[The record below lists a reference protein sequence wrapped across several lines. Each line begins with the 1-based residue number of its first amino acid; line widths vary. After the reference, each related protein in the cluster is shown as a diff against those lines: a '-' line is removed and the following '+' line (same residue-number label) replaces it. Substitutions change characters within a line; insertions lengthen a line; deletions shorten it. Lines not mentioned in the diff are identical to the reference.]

1 MKVAAIIINWNSAE
15 DTRKCVESLLMCGE
29 KLQIL
34 IVDNG
39 STDGSR
45 EMLAKEFPKIARLD
59 LPRNTGFC
67 GGANAGAARA
77 VSELGVSA
85 LFFLNNDAWVERGFL
100 APLVSELERNA
111 NVGSAGPK
119 VYFGGSSARIW
130 SAGGKIRFREN
141 VSELIGYNKT
151 DAQIPGA
158 PFDCNYIPGC
168 ALLIRSDLFEAL
180 GGFDESYFAY
190 MEDVDLGV
198 RLAQKGYKNRVVPAS
213 VVYHKPSSSSG
224 GGYSRARKYANALN
238 SVRFLRANGKMQH
251 WIAFWIFDIILL
263 PFAWLRERFKSGGD
277 ARAVA
282 AKWKGIRDGFAGI
295 RLSADRMDLWRVRK
309 P

>member
-1 MKVAAIIINWNSAE
+1 MKVAAIVINWNAAA
-15 DTRKCVESLLMCGE
+15 DTRRCVESLLASAE

-39 STDGSR
+39 SADGSR
-45 EMLAKEFPKIARLD
+45 EILAKEFPKIARLD

-67 GGANAGAARA
+67 GGANAGARHAIR
-77 VSELGVSA
+77 ELGANA
-85 LFFLNNDAWVERGFL
+85 LLFLNNDAWVERGFL
-100 APLVSELERNA
+100 APLAAELESNT
-111 NVGSAGPK
+111 NVGCAGPK
-119 VYFGGSSARIW
+119 VYFGDGSRRIW

-141 VSELIGYNKT
+141 VSELIGFNKT
-151 DAQIPGA
+151 DSRIPA
-158 PFDCNYIPGC
+158 EPFDCDYIPGC
-168 ALLIRSDLFEAL
+168 ALLIRSELFQAL

-190 MEDVDLGV
+190 MEDVDFGV
-198 RLAQKGYKNRVVPAS
+198 RAARKGYKNRVVPAS
-213 VVYHKPSSSSG
+213 VVYHQPSSSSG

-238 SVRFLRANGKMQH
+238 SVHFLRTNGKMQH
-251 WIAFWIFDIILL
+251 WAAFWIFDIVLL

-295 RLSADRMDLWRVRK
+295 RLSPDRMELWRTSQK
-309 P
+309 